1 MCFVCAFCVL
11 LFLQLSLLARSVQIL
26 QNTDLICAQASYVS
40 FLRWFIW
47 MCRILRKCWKPRQ
60 KLKQKMKLKLYRF
73 NGLCFHLHVPHII
86 HSKWRTFCLRFF
98 APIWLSTGSFR
109 MFAILTRNID
119 IMKHERDFA
128 SLMLLSKLNFFFFI
142 ELKLFGLF
150 NTKLQWHIFT
160 LIFGGYSYFH
170 TIPTACKW
178 RPFVEKV
185 SVQKEKSRKKNN
197 LSIRLKE
204 LWKNE
209 SNLKNVSS

>member
-1 MCFVCAFCVL
+1 MVVFCLCLFVL

-128 SLMLLSKLNFFFFI
+128 SLMLLSKLNSFFFI

-150 NTKLQWHIFT
+150 N
-160 LIFGGYSYFH
+160 
-170 TIPTACKW
+170 A
-178 RPFVEKV
+178 
-185 SVQKEKSRKKNN
+185 
-197 LSIRLKE
+197 IRNYIDIYLH
-204 LWKNE
+204 
-209 SNLKNVSS
+209 